1 MSQFPHDKFAK
12 NLFELLLSP
21 LGSVNPQRV
30 IQSETKFVD
39 IYFEPK
45 LPVDYL
51 NLGLLTQ
58 CLNQH
63 PAIFEPFRNPVTV
76 DEIQT
81 CIVKVLEVQQELN
94 RDGKRLKQGGDK
106 VTPRLWILTPTL
118 AAHTLAKFGAV
129 NEIEVWGKGVYL
141 LPEHLQMGIIVV
153 HQLPQILET
162 RWLRLMGKGNV
173 QQRAVDELAALPVSD
188 PYRADALDLF
198 LSLRLELEAKQSIDI
213 DEQEL
218 IMQLSPLYLEK
229 IQAAKQ
235 EGRQEGET
243 IGEAKGEARM
253 ILRLLTRRLGEVPER
268 FSSQIQQL
276 TVPQLEDL
284 GESLLDFTSLADLE
298 GWLARS

>member
-45 LPVDYL
+45 RTVDNL

-63 PAIFEPFRNPVTV
+63 PVIFEPFRNPVTV
-76 DEIQT
+76 DEIQI
-81 CIVKVLEVQQELN
+81 CIVKVFEVQQELN
-94 RDGKRLKQGGDK
+94 RDSKRLKLGGDK
-106 VTPRLWILTPTL
+106 VTPKLWILTPTL
-118 AAHTLAKFGAV
+118 AAHTLTKFGAV
-129 NEIEVWGKGVYL
+129 NEVEVWGRGVYL
-141 LPEHLQMGIIVV
+141 LPEHLQVGIIVV
-153 HQLPQILET
+153 HQLPQIPET
-162 RWLRLMGKGNV
+162 RWFRLMGKGNV
-173 QQRAVDELAALPVSD
+173 QQRAVDELAALPMSD
-188 PYRADALDLF
+188 PLRGDALDLF
-198 LSLRLELEAKQSIDI
+198 LSLRLELEAKQTIDI

-243 IGEAKGEARM
+243 IGEARM
-253 ILRLLTRRLGEVPER
+253 ILRLLNRRLGEVPER

-284 GESLLDFTSLADLE
+284 GESLLDFTSLVDLE
-298 GWLARS
+298 GWLDRS

>member
-1 MSQFPHDKFAK
+1 VF
-12 NLFELLLSP
+12 
-21 LGSVNPQRV
+21 
-30 IQSETKFVD
+30 
-39 IYFEPK
+39 
-45 LPVDYL
+45 
-51 NLGLLTQ
+51 
-58 CLNQH
+58 
-63 PAIFEPFRNPVTV
+63 
-76 DEIQT
+76 
-81 CIVKVLEVQQELN
+81 EVQQELN
-94 RDGKRLKQGGDK
+94 RDGKRLKLGGDK
-106 VTPRLWILTPTL
+106 LTPRLWILTPTL
-118 AAHTLAKFGAV
+118 AAHTLVKFGAM
-129 NEIEVWGKGVYL
+129 NEVAVWGKGVYL

-153 HQLPQILET
+153 HQLPQVPQT

-235 EGRQEGET
+235 EGE
-243 IGEAKGEARM
+243 IIGEARM
-253 ILRLLTRRLGEVPER
+253 ILRLLTRRLGEVPEI

-298 GWLARS
+298 GWLERS